1 MKKYFFEYSRK
12 KIKIKKLFEKDNDC
26 GICACYQDNAL
37 TLRKIIEE
45 ELKTFQ
51 GLTSSIT
58 NLIIE
63 NTGLDRNK
71 LNNEITK

>member
-1 MKKYFFEYSRK
+1 MKNIFFEYSRK
-12 KIKIKKLFEKDNDC
+12 RSKLRNFFEKDNDC

-63 NTGLDRNK
+63 NTG
-71 LNNEITK
+71 